1 MGKSQRVASRGLTEL
16 PSTLLL
22 RTRPLTRDTLLRGP
36 GGACS
41 LPGGPG
47 LTSSP
52 VTTQPAPHSTCLLAC
67 PPRVTVGP
75 GPPPRP
81 CTCDPR
87 AVVASSVWAGW
98 VLAPGWGGS
107 PETTAQHEDSVTER
121 SRRPWGLRAR
131 SHHVVQGELG
141 ALRQDVA
148 VHRYQGTA
156 IVVQSVPVTALLIGQ
171 QVDPAILENAGGT
184 DITVPSSA
192 LPRP

>member
-1 MGKSQRVASRGLTEL
+1 M
-16 PSTLLL
+16 
-22 RTRPLTRDTLLRGP
+22 
-36 GGACS
+36 
-41 LPGGPG
+41 
-47 LTSSP
+47 
-52 VTTQPAPHSTCLLAC
+52 
-67 PPRVTVGP
+67 GP

-87 AVVASSVWAGW
+87 AVVASSVRAGR
-98 VLAPGWGGS
+98 VLAAGWGGG
-107 PETTAQHEDSVTER
+107 PETTAQHEGSVTER

-171 QVDPAILENAGGT
+171 QVDPAVLENAGGT